1 MKHLS
6 FALMTLILAAALP
19 SCSDNEGG
27 PISSRPANGGSGSG
41 SGGSDTGSGTSSAGS
56 SSPGTSGDVSGTG
69 GGGTGG
75 GNVGAGG
82 SGLAGSDEHDAAA
95 AGMGGTSDAG
105 SSAADGAVPSSGC
118 GLPRTLKDGHLTI
131 QTGGTMRTYYLRVPS
146 NYDNKKPYR
155 LILGFHWRG
164 SEGDQVDAPGQGSAD
179 EKPYYGLMELAQGST
194 IFVAPDGIGQGWGQG
209 AADLTFTDDILKQ
222 VEGDLC
228 IDKSRIFS
236 TGFSFGAAMSYA
248 LACARPGMLR
258 AIVLYAGGVVSGCMG
273 GSIGTPIP
281 YLETHG
287 TDDGVFPISPVTQN
301 NGGPGK
307 AIRNAM
313 VKVNGCTA
321 QDPSPPAN
329 GSHKCTDYAGCSAGH
344 PVRWCEHDGEGGH
357 WPSAHDK
364 GQSTTWIPAEAW
376 KFITQY

>member
-1 MKHLS
+1 MKNVS
-6 FALMTLILAAALP
+6 FMLVTLALAAALP
-19 SCSDNEGG
+19 SCSDSEV
-27 PISSRPANGGSGSG
+27 GSPPSHPSNG
-41 SGGSDTGSGTSSAGS
+41 SGGSQTGSGDKLAGS

-69 GGGTGG
+69 A
-75 GNVGAGG
+75 VAREARVLAAGG
-82 SGLAGSDEHDAAA
+82 SGVAGSEEHDADC
-95 AGMGGTSDAG
+95 GGDGRSLG
-105 SSAADGAVPSSGC
+105 RWQFGCRRGAVPSRAAESPHAEGWSPHDPDREHDAYL
-118 GLPRTLKDGHLTI
+118 LPQGPEQLRQQQALSTDP
-131 QTGGTMRTYYLRVPS
+131 RVP
-146 NYDNKKPYR
+146 
-155 LILGFHWRG
+155 LAWLGGGPSRC
-164 SEGDQVDAPGQGSAD
+164 PG
-179 EKPYYGLMELAQGST
+179 PGLSGRETLLRPHGVAQGST
-194 IFVAPDGIGQGWGQG
+194 IFIAPDGIGQGWGQG

-222 VEGDLC
+222 VEGNLC

-236 TGFSFGAAMSYA
+236 TGFIFGAAMSYA

-321 QDPSPPAN
+321 QDPSPPADGPTN
-329 GSHKCTDYAGCSAGH
+329 ARTTLDARPATRCAGANTMARAATGRRPMTKASRPRGFLRKPGSSSRSTEGAG
-344 PVRWCEHDGEGGH
+344 
-357 WPSAHDK
+357 
-364 GQSTTWIPAEAW
+364 
-376 KFITQY
+376 

>member
-1 MKHLS
+1 M
-6 FALMTLILAAALP
+6 
-19 SCSDNEGG
+19 
-27 PISSRPANGGSGSG
+27 
-41 SGGSDTGSGTSSAGS
+41 
-56 SSPGTSGDVSGTG
+56 SGTG
-69 GGGTGG
+69 GAGG
-75 GNVGAGG
+75 GNVGTGG
-82 SGLAGSDEHDAAA
+82 SGVGGGSGVAGSDGQDAAA

-105 SSAADGAVPSSGC
+105 SSAGDGGTVPSSGC
-118 GLPRTLKDGHLTI
+118 GQPRTLKDGHLTI
-131 QTGGTMRTYYLRVPS
+131 QTGNAMRTYYLRVPT

-194 IFVAPDGIGQGWGQG
+194 IFIAPDGIGQGWGQG

-248 LACARPGMLR
+248 VACARPGLLR
-258 AIVLYAGGVVSGCMG
+258 AIVLYAGGQVSGCMG
-273 GSIGTPIP
+273 GSISTAIP

-307 AIRNAM
+307 QIRNAM

-329 GSHKCTDYAGCSAGH
+329 GTHKCTDYAGCSAGH

>member
-1 MKHLS
+1 MNYDGVP
-6 FALMTLILAAALP
+6 FQFPT
-19 SCSDNEGG
+19 NY
-27 PISSRPANGGSGSG
+27 
-41 SGGSDTGSGTSSAGS
+41 
-56 SSPGTSGDVSGTG
+56 
-69 GGGTGG
+69 
-75 GNVGAGG
+75 GAGISFDHP
-82 SGLAGSDEHDAAA
+82 SGLRLDA
-95 AGMGGTSDAG
+95 DLN
-105 SSAADGAVPSSGC
+105 VPS
-118 GLPRTLKDGHLTI
+118 D
-131 QTGGTMRTYYLRVPS
+131 
-146 NYDNKKPYR
+146 YDNKKPYR

-194 IFVAPDGIGQGWGQG
+194 IFVAPDGIAQGWGQG

-273 GSIGTPIP
+273 GTIGTPIP

-287 TDDGVFPISPVTQN
+287 TDDGVFPVSPVTQN

-321 QDPSPPAN
+321 QDPSPP
-329 GSHKCTDYAGCSAGH
+329 GHGTHKCTDYAGCSAGH
-344 PVRWCEHDGEGGH
+344 PVRWCEHDGEGDRPDNQLGQVRDQRVLLTGREVEVVYH
-357 WPSAHDK
+357 SPVSSLSALICVP
-364 GQSTTWIPAEAW
+364 GRIRWRGR
-376 KFITQY
+376 